1 MNNKAVKGIGA
12 AAIALIIIF
21 WFIAIWWSQ
30 EPELKSIKQ
39 ASQAHSQVSGY
50 ATTTALI
57 QVTETL
63 LNKPGG
69 FTANDVLPPS
79 VLMDNM
85 PAWEFGAL
93 EQIRDLALAMR
104 KDFSRSQSQS
114 AEDQDLKF
122 AQPQLNIDHKNWAWP
137 SAEGEYENALAAL
150 NSYRARLID
159 QNQADGQFYS
169 RADNLSDWLK
179 EVEKRL
185 GSTSQKLSASVGKN
199 QFNINLAG
207 DSSAAQSTQTP
218 QQNRVQ
224 TNWWQIDDVF
234 YEARG
239 ACWAL
244 HHFLQ
249 AIEID
254 FKDVLEKKNATVSL
268 RQIIREL
275 EATQETVWS
284 PLILNGGGFGFVAN
298 HSLVM
303 ANYVSRANAALIDL
317 RELLEQG

>member
-1 MNNKAVKGIGA
+1 MNNKIVKITGL
-12 AAIALIIIF
+12 AAISIF
-21 WFIAIWWSQ
+21 IVLWIVSIWWSQ
-30 EPELKSIKQ
+30 EPEIKSIRE
-39 ASQAHSQVSGY
+39 ASQSHSQVTGY

-57 QVTETL
+57 NVAETL
-63 LNKPGG
+63 LNKSGG

-79 VLMDNM
+79 LFMDNM

-93 EQIRDLALAMR
+93 EQIRDLSLAMR

-114 AEDQDLKF
+114 QEDKDLKV
-122 AQPQLNIDHKNWAWP
+122 AQPQFNIDHKNWAWP
-137 SAEGEYENALAAL
+137 SAEGEYENAISAL
-150 NSYRARLID
+150 KSYRERLTD

-185 GSTSQKLSASVGKN
+185 GSTSQKLSASVGKDRYN
-199 QFNINLAG
+199 TNLAG
-207 DSSAAQSTQTP
+207 DSSAAQSTYTP
-218 QQNRVQ
+218 LQGKVK
-224 TNWWQIDDVF
+224 TSWWKIDDVF

-239 ACWAL
+239 TCWAL

-249 AIEID
+249 AVEID
-254 FKDVLEKKNATVSL
+254 FADVLAKKNATVSL
-268 RQIIREL
+268 QQIIREL
-275 EATQETVWS
+275 EATQDTVWS
-284 PLILNGGGFGFVAN
+284 PLILNGDGFGFLAN

-317 RELLEQG
+317 RKLLEQG